1 MKKIH
6 VEAAILSIL
15 YIGFTI
21 IATQYFGANNLK
33 IINVFNYPAKL
44 IIKPF
49 TSSFDIETINLSLFS
64 MYFLWSFNCVY
75 MSFLK
80 QTIYPVEIL
89 KKAITKLT

>member
-33 IINVFNYPAKL
+33 IINVFKSGKVNY
-44 IIKPF
+44 
-49 TSSFDIETINLSLFS
+49 
-64 MYFLWSFNCVY
+64 
-75 MSFLK
+75 
-80 QTIYPVEIL
+80 
-89 KKAITKLT
+89 